1 MSEKLFIRKG
11 EKYTLWEAGNK
22 GYEHVQKNYSF
33 ENFEK
38 QWADLMLSV
47 HENYGSWG
55 NRKNYQSWDL
65 TEL

>member
-1 MSEKLFIRKG
+1 MTPEERQEL
-11 EKYTLWEAGNK
+11 GNK

-47 HENYGSWG
+47 HENYGSWSS
-55 NRKNYQSWDL
+55 RKNYQSWDL